1 MSEVAKAAERLRELQ
16 GSELFSV
23 EPDGDKRAIATRG
36 IGVTWELW
44 QKCKA
49 VISWAL
55 PLLDS
60 EPITEDWLLEV
71 GFIRSD
77 HPPSVYHELIE
88 GRLIYWDKGIWRC
101 EMRKKGD
108 AWSESLSANNNMKTR
123 GSVRMLCLSLGIT
136 LTEPS
141 QP

>member
-1 MSEVAKAAERLRELQ
+1 MSEVSKAAERLRELQ

-49 VISWAL
+49 VIRWAL

-88 GRLIYWDKGIWRC
+88 GRFLYKDRKDLDPEPFWDWVVDG
-101 EMRKKGD
+101 
-108 AWSESLSANNNMKTR
+108 SLVACLFTR
-123 GSVRMLCLSLGIT
+123 GQIRLLALALDIP
-136 LTEPS
+136 LKEPAEL
-141 QP
+141 